1 MMKNLNKII
10 LFDCDGTLVDT
21 EDLSG
26 AAVVSALKTFGL
38 TGVLSDVH
46 PRYIGVH
53 LNDIIVSV
61 NAEFGT
67 AITAQEFTDAY
78 TAAMMPL
85 IAPHIR
91 ILPDTRPYIQSLQQ
105 RGYKMAIGSNG
116 VREAVIEE
124 LAVTNL
130 LPFFQSVVT
139 ADDVPNAKPHPDM
152 YIKGMRDLG
161 GNDPAGI
168 FVLEDS
174 VPGLKAAIAA
184 GMIPVGYTGLNLHP
198 DELDAKLRAAGA
210 KTVLKSLSELDNL
223 LG

>member
-1 MMKNLNKII
+1 MHDPKII

-21 EDLSG
+21 EDLSA
-26 AAVVSALKTFGL
+26 AAVVAALGTFGINV
-38 TGVLSDVH
+38 TMHDVH
-46 PRYIGVH
+46 PRYVGVH
-53 LNDIIVSV
+53 LNDIIAEV

-67 AITAQEFTDAY
+67 SVTPRAFSDAY

-91 ILPDTRPYIQSLQQ
+91 ILPDTLPFIRSLKD

-116 VREAVIEE
+116 VRDAVRLE
-124 LAVTNL
+124 LDVTGL
-130 LPFFQSVVT
+130 LPFFDAIIT
-139 ADDVPNAKPHPDM
+139 ADDVANPKPHPEM
-152 YIKGMRDLG
+152 YLKGMQDLG
-161 GNDPAGI
+161 GNDPSGI

-174 VPGLKAAIAA
+174 VPGLKAAMAA
-184 GMIPVGYTGLNLHP
+184 GMIPIGYTGLNP
-198 DELDAKLRAAGA
+198 DPAGLESRLLAAGA